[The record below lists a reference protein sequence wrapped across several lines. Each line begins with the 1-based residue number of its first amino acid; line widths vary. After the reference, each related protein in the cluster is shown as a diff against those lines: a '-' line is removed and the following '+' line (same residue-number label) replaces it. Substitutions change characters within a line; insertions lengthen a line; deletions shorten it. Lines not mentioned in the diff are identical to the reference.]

1 MIISEKSL
9 AKGIEVDMSNAESKL
24 PNRAIRYNHSAG
36 TNKYELYNYSNNQ
49 IDYTFRDLEDLVKLT
64 NRLFQR
70 DDTYVSEVSYHTD
83 TYKKGGEIDLF
94 EDYKKQPKELA
105 EIVEIYEEK
114 YSDGEM
120 DYEST
125 KEFLSKANDIGYT
138 FEYGLDNEP
147 YNLKKMEKGGRLTA
161 RTRFTDYD
169 LDRLSYDFVVFDD
182 RVETEDGKVVGTINS
197 KGHLIPKGDKT
208 LKNPLVKWLQQNSY
222 VSNEEWQKLEKG
234 GLTKGKSHKE
244 GGIPMKVK
252 DTGQDI
258 EVEGGEII
266 VNKYS
271 SSSNKK
277 NKFNGK
283 ELTNCEVISE
293 INEQDGKGV
302 KIDCDSV
309 EGKKY
314 KHQEGGKLAKGGT
327 LNEYDKVSIKEKSR
341 IYKNYKEDL
350 SKDKTYNVS
359 WKKGNRIGLIND
371 KGTIMGYPISLFEK
385 IGTMGNPLVMSSRER
400 EIIDLKSKTYAE
412 GGVVWK
418 KNIGDDG
425 WSSTME
431 NESAYDNEGGYIS
444 ESGNWKIFRQGRWY
458 YDKWQERENFKRD
471 GDWRVMGMNE
481 YGRVEDFMGEFETLI
496 EAKKY
501 VERWINI
508 NPKDYEKGGDIDGDY
523 IYPENSLGLEKSY
536 LPQIRTNDKA
546 LFIKY
551 LEKRYGEGIAEYD
564 RVSANQLNP
573 VQNKINPLQI
583 RVIENYGGLK
593 GNKTITI
600 SKDNYVVD
608 GHHRWYYAKMNGL
621 DLPVLR
627 VNLKATDLIAESFLS
642 GLAQSENI
650 DSIRKAHATGGIV
663 SKDYLNKKIPTE
675 IYKSIFADTDRDGVA
690 NVDDV
695 APFNKDVKERIE
707 EISLK
712 DEIKALIDYRNE
724 FEQVREELV
733 EDLEEILSVCEGKGD
748 CGILSRTKTPYSIVN
763 KLRRRGLTN
772 TKDLDK
778 LDKKAKRKLKNK
790 DLTGLDL
797 YKGLTD
803 VVGAMIVTPTK
814 ADSDKVKDAI
824 LEGKAGEVLEFE
836 DFYKNTKDGYRAY
849 HFLVAV
855 TKNNIKFPVEIQV
868 KTKRIKQLSD
878 IGHTA
883 YKRGSINTSNLNKL
897 MQLANRGDKGSK
909 KAQAEFNGLMQKPQ
923 KVLNMITSQKI
934 YKKGGYADAVK
945 TEEMIRDDVEQYIP
959 SSTKIDF
966 DLRGKIDYPYLYKT
980 ITSMPSIYDSEEVD
994 DSFDKTAYLHYY
1006 NEVGTH
1012 FFVAE
1017 KTSYNDSGNRDG
1029 DGNDIQFRGLRVDE
1043 DDSEASFGSQIRMV
1057 ELDEDFLD
1065 DMLNWKLDYD
1075 FIPQSINGA
1084 FKVVGLNKFMT
1095 KDIKVLAKDFGKMD
1109 FDRIIN
1115 KQYENSESKNNAIKK
1130 LLDWNGDNLNDYD
1143 VDTQNFI
1150 SSYVCGSFRAI
1161 MTPKLQSTMVG
1172 MIYQNIL
1179 NKDIEINNSIT
1190 LNACKGEINAWF
1202 PNDVDVLG
1210 VESEETPV
1218 RIANLLN
1225 TRDNSYSVSPK
1236 MFLSNPPDTQ
1246 KDSGIFFADNFTEF
1260 IGYLDYIKRNG
1271 IIVALCYVID
1281 FEDYFS
1287 SSSDKKNF
1295 LKEYKLE
1302 NVYRISAD
1310 NLLLHIQK
1318 K

>member
-36 TNKYELYNYSNNQ
+36 NNKYELYNYSNNQ

-147 YNLKKMEKGGRLTA
+147 YNLKKMEKGG
-161 RTRFTDYD
+161 
-169 LDRLSYDFVVFDD
+169 
-182 RVETEDGKVVGTINS
+182 
-197 KGHLIPKGDKT
+197 
-208 LKNPLVKWLQQNSY
+208 
-222 VSNEEWQKLEKG
+222 
-234 GLTKGKSHKE
+234 LTKGKSHKE

-314 KHQEGGKLAKGGT
+314 KHQEGGKLA
-327 LNEYDKVSIKEKSR
+327 
-341 IYKNYKEDL
+341 
-350 SKDKTYNVS
+350 
-359 WKKGNRIGLIND
+359 
-371 KGTIMGYPISLFEK
+371 
-385 IGTMGNPLVMSSRER
+385 
-400 EIIDLKSKTYAE
+400 E

-431 NESAYDNEGGYIS
+431 WESAYDNVGGYIS
-444 ESGNWKIFRQGRWY
+444 ESGNWQIYRNGRFY
-458 YDKWQERENFKRD
+458 EREDGYENFKRD
-471 GDWRVMGMNE
+471 GYWRVMGMNE
-481 YGRVEDFMGEFETLI
+481 YGRVEDFKGEFDTLI

-551 LEKRYGEGIAEYD
+551 LEKRYGKGIAEYD

-593 GNKTITI
+593 GNKPITI

-650 DSIRKAHATGGIV
+650 DSIRKAHATGGVV
-663 SKDYLNKKIPTE
+663 SRDYLNKKIPTE

-707 EISLK
+707 EVSLK
-712 DEIKALIDYRNE
+712 DEIKALIDYRND

-748 CGILSRTKTPYSIVN
+748 CGILSRTKTPYSIIN

-778 LDKKAKRKLKNK
+778 LNKIAKRKLKNK

-814 ADSDKVKDAI
+814 EDADKVKDAI
-824 LEGKAGEVLEFE
+824 LDGRAGEVLEFE
-836 DFYKNTKDGYRAY
+836 DFYANDNNGYRAY

-868 KTKRIKQLSD
+868 KTKRIKELSD

-883 YKRGSINTSNLNKL
+883 YKRGNINTSNLNKL

-909 KAQAEFNGLMQKPQ
+909 KAQAEFNGIMQKPQ

-1017 KTSYNDSGNRDG
+1017 KTIYNDSGNRD
-1029 DGNDIQFRGLRVDE
+1029 NDIQFRGLRVDE

-1295 LKEYKLE
+1295 LNEYKLE